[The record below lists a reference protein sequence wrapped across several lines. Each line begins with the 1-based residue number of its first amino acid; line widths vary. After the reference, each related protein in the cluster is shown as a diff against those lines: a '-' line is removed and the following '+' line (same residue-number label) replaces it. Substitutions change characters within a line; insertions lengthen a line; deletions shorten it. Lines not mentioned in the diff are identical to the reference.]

1 MAINLR
7 SPYYTSTSVAYTAYT
22 TLDISIWNGDRN
34 TPVTAQYSL
43 RKNVIGTSVDVLFEI
58 SELVRDYVDVYFD
71 GDYNG
76 QAVWV
81 KTVKTAYNS
90 SNVVLQVF
98 TNTQSAFD
106 GYSYF
111 EEPDLSPNNNS
122 VFISN
127 RELFVLEDNVF
138 RIPVHTANSPSVVFY
153 KDGEVIASET
163 FNTEDLSANQ
173 IKYVS
178 IYGDDV
184 NWDTYQE
191 RVLNENG
198 SYEDSSCLQSFF
210 NSYSIGAVDKI
221 TVSGNSYGNELIP
234 NVDLTSNA
242 WFPSGITPSNTVIS
256 SGITSPISDTSAYNV
271 TSPSS
276 NSGYVSTVSG
286 IEGITEGNKVEV
298 SFYLK
303 GSGTAEIRFQELG
316 GNYSNYFT
324 KIITLTSVW
333 TEYKVNG
340 IKEVDG
346 NLPRLLIVSVGTNAL
361 NVDVWHPSVKE
372 SYGAKIETIKVNV
385 IEECKYEPKKVTFI
399 NKFGALQDMYF
410 FKKSKENLSI
420 KKETY
425 KSNILSVYGTY
436 DSTNHVNRDFNVVGK
451 ESISLSSGY
460 LSEEYNEVFKQLLL
474 SEKVWITNIIESGEQ
489 VLPINVK
496 TSSIA
501 YKTSVNDKLVDYTIE
516 FDKSFDTINN
526 IR

>member
-7 SPYYTSTSVAYTAYT
+7 SPYYTSTSLANTAYT
-22 TLDISIWNGDRN
+22 TLDISIWNGDKS

-58 SELVRDYVDVYFD
+58 SELVRDYLGVTFD

-90 SNVVLQVF
+90 SNVVLKVF
-98 TNTQSAFD
+98 TNTQSAFE

-111 EEPDLSPNNNS
+111 EEPTLSPNNNS

-127 RELFVLEDNVF
+127 RELFVLGDNTF
-138 RIPVHTANSPSVVFY
+138 RIPIHTANSPEVSFY
-153 KDGEVIASET
+153 KDGEVIASES
-163 FNTEDLSANQ
+163 FNAEYLSANQ

-178 IYGDDV
+178 IYGDDT
-184 NWDTYQE
+184 NYDTFQE
-191 RVLNENG
+191 RVIETGG
-198 SYEDSSCLQSFF
+198 SYELNNCLQSFF

-221 TVSGNSYGNELIP
+221 TVYGNSYGNELIP

-242 WFPSGITPSNTVIS
+242 WFSGGVNSANTVIT
-256 SGITSPISDTSAYNV
+256 SGITSPISDTSAYSV

-276 NSGYVSTVSG
+276 NSGYVSTTG
-286 IEGITEGNKVEV
+286 IVGITEGNEVEV
-298 SFYLK
+298 SVYLK

-316 GNYSNYFT
+316 GDYTNYFT
-324 KIITLTSVW
+324 KIIALTSVW

-340 IKEVDG
+340 IKAVDG
-346 NLPRLLIVSVGTNAL
+346 NISRMIITSVGTNAL
-361 NVDVWHPSVKE
+361 NVYVWHPSVKE

-410 FKKSKENLSI
+410 FKKAVEQMTIEKES
-420 KKETY
+420 Y
-425 KSNILSVYGTY
+425 KSNIISSLGTY
-436 DSTNHVNRDFNVVGK
+436 NSSNHVNRNFNVIGN
-451 ESISLSSGY
+451 ESVTLSSGF
-460 LSEEYNEVFKQLLL
+460 LSEEYNEVFKQMML
-474 SEKVWITNIIESGEQ
+474 SEKVWVTNILETGEQ

-496 TSSIA
+496 TSDIT
-501 YKTSVNDKLVDYTIE
+501 YKTSLNNKLVEYTIE

>member
-7 SPYYTSTSVAYTAYT
+7 SPYYTSTSVASTAYA
-22 TLDISIWNGDRN
+22 TLDISIWNGDKN
-34 TPVTAQYSL
+34 TPLTAQYSL

-90 SNVVLQVF
+90 SNTPLQVF

-111 EEPDLSPNNNS
+111 EEPNLSPNNNS

-138 RIPVHTANSPSVVFY
+138 RIPIHTANSPSVVFY

-184 NWDTYQE
+184 NWDTFQE

-221 TVSGNSYGNELIP
+221 TVSADYYGDELVVNGDFETNSDWSILAGDTIANGKLNISGQGARVSDTFLPIVGKNYLLTFDITDYTSGDIRAFNGGSG
-234 NVDLTSNA
+234 VDLLGALTANGSYSVNYLQTETVANNLNFYVPTS
-242 WFPSGITPSNTVIS
+242 FEGSISN
-256 SGITSPISDTSAYNV
+256 
-271 TSPSS
+271 
-276 NSGYVSTVSG
+276 
-286 IEGITEGNKVEV
+286 
-298 SFYLK
+298 
-303 GSGTAEIRFQELG
+303 
-316 GNYSNYFT
+316 
-324 KIITLTSVW
+324 
-333 TEYKVNG
+333 
-340 IKEVDG
+340 
-346 NLPRLLIVSVGTNAL
+346 VSV
-361 NVDVWHPSVKE
+361 VE
-372 SYGAKIETIKVNV
+372 SFGVITDTIKVNV

-410 FKKSKENLSI
+410 FKKAVEQMTI
-420 KKETY
+420 KKESY
-425 KSNILSVYGTY
+425 KSNIISSLGTY
-436 DSTNHVNRDFNVVGK
+436 NSYNHVNRDFNVVGS
-451 ESISLSSGY
+451 ESITLSSGY

-474 SEKVWITNIIESGEQ
+474 SEKVWVTNILETGEQ

-496 TSSIA
+496 TSSIK
-501 YKTSVNDKLVDYTIE
+501 YKTSLNDKLVDYTIE